1 MTEEVQ
7 NEVKPEAPVEA
18 APVQSEAPSKE
29 SRIHAV
35 LKDIEDGLET
45 VEQLPEHVRAWLKA
59 KLAEVKSH
67 L

>member
-1 MTEEVQ
+1 MTDEVQ
-7 NEVKPEAPVEA
+7 NDLMAEAP
-18 APVQSEAPSKE
+18 APFKE

-45 VEQLPEHVRAWLKA
+45 VETLPDHVRAWLKA
-59 KLAEVKSH
+59 KLQEVKSH